1 MSSRLPGFKGEY
13 LWEFDIAERQLLRL
27 AESFPPDQYGWRA
40 GGTARSVSEVIV
52 HVATGNFMLLGIVGV
67 DAAPDLYGMRSDDL
81 RTRMMAIIGTNE
93 SLAKTVTDKAA
104 AIALSKRSFDA
115 VRGAFTETPDA
126 EMEGRAFM
134 FGEDSTV
141 RRVYMRVLVHMHEHM
156 GQLTG
161 YMRALGLPAPWP
173 DWREGAKHLK
183 RGA

>member
-1 MSSRLPGFKGEY
+1 
-13 LWEFDIAERQLLRL
+13 
-27 AESFPPDQYGWRA
+27 
-40 GGTARSVSEVIV
+40 
-52 HVATGNFMLLGIVGV
+52 
-67 DAAPDLYGMRSDDL
+67 
-81 RTRMMAIIGTNE
+81 MMAIIGTNE

-104 AIALSKRSFDA
+104 AIALSIRSFDA
-115 VRGAFTETPDA
+115 VRNAFTETPDT